1 MNIHKSHKVIPI
13 IDLETLKKE
22 NVSIN
27 EYTKDFDINFEN
39 ISNIKSKIEHEINE
53 INIRYEKVNEEINK
67 SFKVKH
73 EKLINEENNM
83 KNKLDNEVTK
93 IKVKLEEHLLH
104 VNELIKNYELIN
116 RGIKTL
122 NKDENNNH
130 FNIIRNLT
138 YVSKINKNMKEINK
152 IIQILMNNIKINFI
166 EDEVKYEEYY
176 FNGLSTPKDIQINN
190 MKSNQIEIS
199 WKIDDLNFINI
210 DKNQIKYKVEIRKE
224 NDKFKSVYVG
234 KKLNCTI
241 ERLNSDTNYEIK
253 IYTLYNNINNNIC
266 SEIKK
271 VKTNKI
277 NIDSI
282 ILNESKRCDEFMNI
296 IYEWT
301 EGKNIELLYR
311 GTRDGMAASIF
322 HNKCDNKGPTIILA
336 KNDKG
341 NIFGGYASMDWKGSN
356 GNYHSAPDS
365 FLFTL
370 TNIYNTSPIKFP
382 NSDINN
388 SIYDEGCYGPIF
400 GKGYDIFF
408 GFSSYQHISYFPK
421 SYEDILG
428 KGYSIFTGDTN
439 SNYINLREFEV
450 FKLIK

>member
-1 MNIHKSHKVIPI
+1 MTKS
-13 IDLETLKKE
+13 
-22 NVSIN
+22 
-27 EYTKDFDINFEN
+27 
-39 ISNIKSKIEHEINE
+39 
-53 INIRYEKVNEEINK
+53 YEK
-67 SFKVKH
+67 KH
-73 EKLINEENNM
+73 EKLIKEENDL
-83 KNKLDNEVTK
+83 KEELDNEVTK
-93 IKVKLEEHLLH
+93 VKEKLENFLSESNRIIKVNERINKGIQNLEKVE
-104 VNELIKNYELIN
+104 K
-116 RGIKTL
+116 
-122 NKDENNNH
+122 
-130 FNIIRNLT
+130 NIIKDLT
-138 YVSKINKNMKEINK
+138 YISKINKNKKEMK
-152 IIQILMNNIKINFI
+152 ILSNELMKSIKFNYEENNI
-166 EDEVKYEEYY
+166 KYEEYY
-176 FNGLSTPKDIQINN
+176 FNGIPIPKNIELKDIKYTSANIYWEIDNIEYMDNN
-190 MKSNQIEIS
+190 K
-199 WKIDDLNFINI
+199 
-210 DKNQIKYKVEIRKE
+210 IKYKVEIRKE

-388 SIYDEGCYGPIF
+388 SIYDEGRYGPIF